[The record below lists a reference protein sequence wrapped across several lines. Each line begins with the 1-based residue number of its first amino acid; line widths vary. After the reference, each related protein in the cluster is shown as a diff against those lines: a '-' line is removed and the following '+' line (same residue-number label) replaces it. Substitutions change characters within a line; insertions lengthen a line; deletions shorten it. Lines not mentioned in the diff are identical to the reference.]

1 MTMTQA
7 HEQAGFS
14 GAGRHI
20 TEEDEITLTSVGVDI
35 GSSTSHLVF
44 SKLELERQNTRY
56 VIVRRTVL
64 RESEILLTPYA
75 DDGLTID
82 AAALGKFIDRQY
94 DEAKLQ
100 RSAVDTGALILT
112 GVAVRRSN
120 ARAIGELFAEDA
132 GKFVA
137 VSAGDGLEATM
148 AAHGSG
154 AVGQSGRA
162 RAETVM
168 NIDIGGG
175 TSKVAICRAGK
186 VLEVTAIDVGARLL
200 ATDDNHVITRVE
212 EAGRVFAKKAG
223 LNVEVGALLSDSE
236 TETIVDH
243 MIDALLEVVLLQ
255 DMNDEAK
262 SLLRLPPLEY
272 RGKIDSVIFSGGVSE
287 FIYGHEQRSFGDMGP
302 VLGRKIKAR
311 IGELGAMLMVPEAGI
326 RATVIG
332 ASQYTVQVSGSTI
345 FIAPDDIVP
354 IRNIP
359 VVAPEFDL
367 TLDELDPDV
376 IAQAVQVGLTR
387 LGLVD
392 SEEPIAVGFH
402 WGGSATFWRL
412 DAFCRGL
419 IKAMRSTLDHG
430 HPLVL
435 ISDGDVGGLIGLH
448 LREELEIPEAV
459 VSIDGIDLREF
470 DYIDIGEILPSSG
483 SVPVVIKSLV
493 FPGSTSGE

>member
-1 MTMTQA
+1 MTQA

-75 DDGLTID
+75 DDGMTID

-154 AVGQSGRA
+154 
-162 RAETVM
+162 
-168 NIDIGGG
+168 
-175 TSKVAICRAGK
+175 K

-200 ATDDNHVITRVE
+200 ATDDNHIITRVE
-212 EAGRVFAKKAG
+212 EAGRIFAKKAG
-223 LNVEVGALLSDSE
+223 LNVEVGALLSDSQA
-236 TETIVDH
+236 ETIADH
-243 MIDALLEVVLLQ
+243 MIDALLEIVLLQ
-255 DMNDEAK
+255 DMSEEAK
-262 SLLRLPPLEY
+262 LLLRLPPLEY

-287 FIYGHEQRSFGDMGP
+287 FIYGHERRSFGDMGP
-302 VLGRKIKAR
+302 LLGRKIKAR

-392 SEEPIAVGFH
+392 SGDPIAVGFH

-419 IKAMRSTLDHG
+419 INAMRSTLDHG

-448 LREELEIPEAV
+448 LREEMEIPEAV

>member
-1 MTMTQA
+1 MTQA

-14 GAGRHI
+14 GSTRHI
-20 TEEDEITLTSVGVDI
+20 TEEDEIELTSVGVDI

-56 VIVRRTVL
+56 VIVRRTIL
-64 RESEILLTPYA
+64 RESEILLTPYV
-75 DDGLTID
+75 DDGSTID
-82 AAALGKFIDRQY
+82 AEALGKFIDRQY
-94 DEAKLQ
+94 NEAKLQ

-120 ARAIGELFAEDA
+120 ARAIGELFAQDA

-148 AAHGSG
+148 SAHGSG
-154 AVGQSGRA
+154 AVGQSGKA
-162 RAETVM
+162 RSETVM

-175 TSKVAICRAGK
+175 TSKVAIAQDGK
-186 VLEVTAIDVGARLL
+186 VTEVTAIDVGARLL
-200 ATDDNHVITRVE
+200 PTDELGAITRIE
-212 EAGRVFAKKAG
+212 EAGRFFAKKAG
-223 LNVEVGALLSDSE
+223 VDVKIGMTLTESD
-236 TETIVDH
+236 
-243 MIDALLEVVLLQ
+243 IDAITDQMIEKVMEVILLQ
-255 DMNDEAK
+255 EMSEEAR
-262 SLLRLPPLEY
+262 SLLRLPPLEH
-272 RGKIDSVIFSGGVSE
+272 RGKIDSVFFSGGVSE
-287 FIYGHEQRSFGDMGP
+287 FIYGHEQRSFGDMGA
-302 VLGRKIKAR
+302 VLGRKMKAR
-311 IGELGAMLMVPEAGI
+311 IGELGALLMVPDAGI

-345 FIAPDDIVP
+345 FVAPEDIVP

-367 TLDELDPDV
+367 TADELDANV
-376 IAQAVQVGLTR
+376 IAQAVQVGMTR
-387 LGLVD
+387 LDLID
-392 SEEPIAVGFH
+392 SDDPIAIGFH

-412 DAFCRGL
+412 DAFCKGL
-419 IKAMRSTLDHG
+419 VTAMQPTLAKG

-435 ISDGDVGGLIGLH
+435 VSDGDVGGLIGLH
-448 LREELEIPEAV
+448 LREELEIAEPV

>member
-1 MTMTQA
+1 MTQA

-162 RAETVM
+162 RSETVM
-168 NIDIGGG
+168 NVDVGGG
-175 TSKVAICRAGK
+175 TSKVAICQAGK

-200 ATDDNHVITRVE
+200 ATDDNHIITRVE
-212 EAGRVFAKKAG
+212 EAGRFFAKKAG

-243 MIDALLEVVLLQ
+243 MVDMLLEVVLLQ
-255 DMNDEAK
+255 DMSDEAK

-345 FIAPDDIVP
+345 FIAPEDIVP

-367 TLDELDPDV
+367 GLDELDPDV

-387 LGLVD
+387 LGLVG
-392 SEEPIAVGFH
+392 SEDPIAVGFH

-419 IKAMRSTLDHG
+419 IKAMRSTLEHG

-448 LREELEIPEAV
+448 LREELEMPEAV

-470 DYIDIGEILPSSG
+470 DYIDIGEILPASG

>member
-1 MTMTQA
+1 MKESHQ
-7 HEQAGFS
+7 QAGFS
-14 GAGRHI
+14 GSTRHI
-20 TEEDEITLTSVGVDI
+20 TEEDELELTSVGVDI

-56 VIVRRTVL
+56 VIVRRTIL
-64 RESEILLTPYA
+64 RESEILLTPYV
-75 DDGLTID
+75 DDGSTID
-82 AAALGKFIDRQY
+82 AEALGKFIDRQY
-94 DEAKLQ
+94 NEARLE

-120 ARAIGELFAEDA
+120 ARAIGELFAQEA

-154 AVGQSGRA
+154 AVGQSGKA
-162 RAETVM
+162 RSEIVM

-175 TSKVAICRAGK
+175 TSKVAICEAGK

-200 ATDDNHVITRVE
+200 ATDEQGIITRIE
-212 EAGRVFAKKAG
+212 DAGRFFAKKAG
-223 LNVEVGALLSDSE
+223 LNVEIGAILSESE
-236 TETIVDH
+236 IDTIVDH
-243 MIDALLEVVLLQ
+243 MIDKLVEVVLLQ
-255 DMNDEAK
+255 DMSDEAK
-262 SLLRLPPLEY
+262 SLLRLPPLQY
-272 RGKIDSVIFSGGVSE
+272 RGKIDNVIFSGGVSE
-287 FIYGHEQRSFGDMGP
+287 FIYGHEQRSFGDMGA

-311 IGELGAMLMVPEAGI
+311 IGDLGAMLMVPDAGI

-345 FIAPDDIVP
+345 FIAPEDIVP

-367 TLDELDPDV
+367 EADELDADT
-376 IAQAVQVGLTR
+376 IAQAVQVGLNR
-387 LGLVD
+387 LDLVN
-392 SEEPIAVGFH
+392 SENPIALGFR

-412 DAFCRGL
+412 DAFCRGVV
-419 IKAMRSTLDHG
+419 KALRNTLDQG

-435 ISDGDVGGLIGLH
+435 VSDSDVGGLIGLH
-448 LREELEIPEAV
+448 LREELEIPESV

>member
-1 MTMTQA
+1 MT
-7 HEQAGFS
+7 EKNEPLGFS

-20 TEEDEITLTSVGVDI
+20 TEEDQIELTSVGVDI

-44 SKLELERQNTRY
+44 SRLELERQATRY
-56 VIVRRTVL
+56 VIVRRTVI

-75 DDGLTID
+75 DDGTTID
-82 AAALGKFIDRQY
+82 ADALSRFIDAQY
-94 DEAKLQ
+94 KAANLD

-112 GVAVRRSN
+112 GVAVRRHN
-120 ARAIGELFAEDA
+120 ARSIGEIFAEEA

-148 AAHGSG
+148 AAHGAG
-154 AVGQSGRA
+154 AVGESGKSGG
-162 RAETVM
+162 VIM

-175 TSKVAICRAGK
+175 TSKVAVCEAGR

-200 ATDDNHVITRVE
+200 AIDEDRKINRIE
-212 EAGRVFAKKAG
+212 EAGRYFAEKAG
-223 LNVEVGALLSDSE
+223 VNVGIGVTLSEADAESIIDLMVDRLMEVA
-236 TETIVDH
+236 T
-243 MIDALLEVVLLQ
+243 LQ
-255 DMNDEAK
+255 DLTDEAK
-262 SLLRLPPLEY
+262 TLLRLPPLEY
-272 RGKIDSVIFSGGVSE
+272 RGKVDSVIFSGGVSE
-287 FIYGHEQRSFGDMGP
+287 FIYGHEKRSFGDLGP
-302 VLGRKIKAR
+302 VLARKVRER
-311 IGELGAMLMVPEAGI
+311 IGEIGAMMMVPDAGI

-345 FIAPDDIVP
+345 FIRPDGAVP

-367 TLDELDPDV
+367 TAENLDHDV
-376 IAQAVQVGLTR
+376 LTQAIQIGLTR
-387 LGLVD
+387 LDLVD
-392 SEEPIAVGFH
+392 ADSPIAVGFH

-412 DAFCRGL
+412 DAFC
-419 IKAMRSTLDHG
+419 KALATAMKPTLDKG
-430 HPLVL
+430 NPLILV
-435 ISDGDVGGLIGLH
+435 SDGDVGGLIGMH
-448 LREELEIPEAV
+448 LLEEVGLTSPV

-493 FPGSTSGE
+493 FPGSTKAD